1 MQVFVMRKTDGMKI
15 NIYIYICTELIGKR
29 ICNKE
34 FIGNP
39 RNCKCKCGKSCDVGE
54 Y

>member
-15 NIYIYICTELIGKR
+15 NIYIYMHRINWQK